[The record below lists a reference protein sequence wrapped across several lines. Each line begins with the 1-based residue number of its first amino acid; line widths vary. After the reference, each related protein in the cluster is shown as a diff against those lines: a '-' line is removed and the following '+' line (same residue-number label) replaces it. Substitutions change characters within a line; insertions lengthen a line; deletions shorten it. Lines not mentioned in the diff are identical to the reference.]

1 MKSIEFVIERT
12 IAAPID
18 QVFSRLVDIDGY
30 AEWMPSKGTILKRT
44 RQTSPGEVGL
54 GTTFLDETTYGPT
67 PGEIV
72 ELDAPREVVFHWWDK
87 SKAGKLKTEGWPGY
101 SLRTTGTQTLVRHHA
116 KLNLYGAYRLAAPLF
131 RRLAVRERTVTLE
144 ALKASFEAISSPG

>member
-30 AEWMPSKGTILKRT
+30 DEWMPSKGTILKRT

-87 SKAGKLKTEGWPGY
+87 SRAGKLRTEGWPGY
-101 SLRTTGTQTLVRHHA
+101 SLQTTGTQTLVRHHA

-144 ALKASFEAISSPG
+144 ALKASFEPISSPG

>member
-101 SLRTTGTQTLVRHHA
+101 SLRTTGTQTLVRLHA

>member
-30 AEWMPSKGTILKRT
+30 DEWMPSKGTILKRT

-101 SLRTTGTQTLVRHHA
+101 SLRTTGTQTLVRLHA

-144 ALKASFEAISSPG
+144 ALKVSFEPISRPG